1 MRYWWVNQNQTYRH
15 EVAGGYLWSP
25 KRKASGHIN
34 PFYEFMR
41 EVAPGDVIFSF
52 ADTRIRA
59 IGIAK
64 SHCYEC
70 PKPLEFGTV
79 GMNWEQ
85 VGWKIDVEYQSLS
98 NPIRPVEHMATLQP
112 LLPAR
117 YSPLSANGHGSQSVY
132 LTTVPAD
139 MAHAL
144 AGLLGHQAQRAIEVG
159 NTLAQDTGLSDRPA
173 QALAEWEEH
182 LRSTI
187 EQSPTI
193 PETEKQQLVLSRRG
207 QGKFRD
213 NVSRI
218 ETHCRITGVNRPEHL
233 IASHCKPWRDS
244 DNAER
249 LDGENG
255 LLLTPSIDHL
265 FDRGFISFES
275 NGELL
280 VSPVAHEVSLRKMGV
295 PVGQRVNVGGFAEGQ
310 RRYLEFHRESVFL
323 QAVRR

>member
-1 MRYWWVNQNQTYRH
+1 LRYWWVNQNQTYRH

-25 KRKASGHIN
+25 KRKANGHLN

-52 ADTRIRA
+52 ADTFIRA

-70 PKPLEFGTV
+70 PKPLEFGSV

-85 VGWKIDVEYQSLS
+85 VGWKIDVEYQPLP
-98 NPIRPVEHMATLQP
+98 NPIRPAEHMATLRP
-112 LLPAR
+112 LLPDR

-132 LTTVPAD
+132 LTALPPS

-144 AGLLGHQAQRAIEVG
+144 AGLVGHQAQRAIEVG

-182 LRSTI
+182 LRSSI

-265 FDRGFISFES
+265 FDRGFISFEN

-295 PVGQRVNVGGFAEGQ
+295 PVEKRVNVGGFSQGQ